1 MTQPKHLVTIAS
13 PCDVISGVPQG
24 SVLRP
29 TLFLLYINDIT
40 EGINSQM
47 KLFADD
53 CLIYRVIHN
62 TEDHQALQRDLT
74 TLSKWADKW
83 QMAFNISK
91 CKIMQ
96 VSNHHSKSLFT
107 YEMSSI
113 PLAVTEQHL
122 YLGVKLHH
130 KLSWK
135 PHIDYICS
143 KANKTIGFLKRNL
156 HHCPK
161 HLRELAYK
169 QFVIPVLEYCSPI
182 YGTPTINHI

>member
-1 MTQPKHLVTIAS
+1 
-13 PCDVISGVPQG
+13 
-24 SVLRP
+24 
-29 TLFLLYINDIT
+29 
-40 EGINSQM
+40 
-47 KLFADD
+47 
-53 CLIYRVIHN
+53 
-62 TEDHQALQRDLT
+62 
-74 TLSKWADKW
+74 
-83 QMAFNISK
+83 MAFNISK

-107 YEMSSI
+107 YEMSDI

-135 PHIDYICS
+135 PHIDYICN

-161 HLRELAYK
+161 HLRELAYM
-169 QFVIPVLEYCSPI
+169 FSYMGPLPSII
-182 YGTPTINHI
+182 YRSIGDGSA